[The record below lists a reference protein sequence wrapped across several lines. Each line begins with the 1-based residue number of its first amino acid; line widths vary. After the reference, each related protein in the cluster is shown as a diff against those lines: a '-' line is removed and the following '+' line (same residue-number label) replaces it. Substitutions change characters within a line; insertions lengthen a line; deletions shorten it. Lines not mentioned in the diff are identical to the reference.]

1 MSASRIGSKESK
13 DSKLPALLTPASP
26 TSTTGYKQSPPSS
39 SPSYG
44 GGKLKSNH
52 PQAGSLPHLPPTSAR
67 AAEAEEELPAT
78 AQLSHSTSKAALDQ
92 LFAELV
98 DPLNKGVVGYKDFS
112 WLHTRLMFYNGRPTS
127 ITDRLQSLGGTYPQQ
142 VFRKFDLNQ
151 DTLLDKAE
159 WQEYANSLVSVV
171 GRAYLKDACKGLL
184 REQQEQEAKKVA
196 GANAWRFDDQASRQ
210 LLEKVSCA
218 QHLGHEH
225 EEVIEGLLR
234 KFADPNQVD
243 RLGNSVLWHAAS
255 KSEVGCMAR
264 LLEHGGSASH
274 AGQHMDS
281 PILAAARARKLQVL
295 RLLMLGDLGEN
306 GIDSEETTLH
316 SQQLIDKASELTAK
330 DARELFMKVAS
341 VNYRNDRGWSPL
353 TAAVFWNNHE
363 YVECLIKLPHKC
375 PRTALQADLPDSR
388 GRTALHVAARKGLT
402 DLVPLV
408 LGSRANPNA
417 RDSDGWTA
425 LHHAVFNGH
434 SETVMKLLDG
444 QADPKIMDEQGFTP
458 GMLMDSPNRSSR
470 PLSRE
475 AVKALSVP
483 DGIKFV
489 ETVLPILK
497 NEAMSPYQKVEALL
511 DLPGVAGLPSNL
523 RLRDQLFSMRRG
535 PTKVLLTKLWE
546 VLGRELLPRLR
557 NEKTE
562 LNDSGT
568 KDATYW
574 DQRAERL
581 QNQIKFVEYW
591 LADTTGPPRSVE
603 WGWDNREGYREELNA
618 MVSAELGEF
627 CKEAQSICD
636 EAFEE
641 RGGEELEMLPIDA
654 TLVEGCQ
661 TQSNVHVPLVWLK
674 TKDIFNTFEGL
685 RAVKAFGERNADDT
699 QALTAFMELVST
711 DPDFMSGTA
720 FWKNIYR
727 LWLSH
732 YAKQLNSDFQ
742 TKVKQ
747 LVAAFNDEHWEE
759 GMEVTF
765 HNGPTK
771 TYNTIKAAERKL
783 GASMRPELQA
793 SKLLDIVECELIAN
807 CSAAV
812 MSLIN
817 RFKMGEIKSP
827 SGGNTDAV
835 PKPAPFEL
843 ARIRSNFGGR
853 AKADL
858 AGLRKVT
865 LNVIFHSSR
874 GLHKKG
880 DRIIGEIHITLPA
893 FEKLRQRAGPLLRH
907 VEREESLLAKSSELL
922 SEASEGAAKSR
933 SPR

>member
-1 MSASRIGSKESK
+1 MSASRTGSKESK

-52 PQAGSLPHLPPTSAR
+52 PQAGSLPHLPPSSAR
-67 AAEAEEELPAT
+67 GAEAEEELPAT

-159 WQEYANSLVSVV
+159 WQEYANSLVSVL

-184 REQQEQEAKKVA
+184 REQQEQESKKVA
-196 GANAWRFDDQASRQ
+196 GATAWRFDDQASRQ

-255 KSEVGCMAR
+255 KSEVGCMSR

-330 DARELFMKVAS
+330 DARELFMKGAS

-402 DLVPLV
+402 DLVPLI

-444 QADPKIMDEQGFTP
+444 QADPKADILSFVHARADGGLVSWLMARPKREGGVRGFSWKP
-458 GMLMDSPNRSSR
+458 RVDPPSP
-470 PLSRE
+470 PP
-475 AVKALSVP
+475 SVP
-483 DGIKFV
+483 DLGDLTEPVPFLDEVPCQQLLEGIDLAQAQQLYNSLTEEQKEPGQKFMTDAYSRV
-489 ETVLPILK
+489 RHSDPESPIHVLS
-497 NEAMSPYQKVEALL
+497 ECGDSRCGAH
-511 DLPGVAGLPSNL
+511 
-523 RLRDQLFSMRRG
+523 RLHHPEVRSRFR
-535 PTKVLLTKLWE
+535 TFLTKT
-546 VLGRELLPRLR
+546 VR
-557 NEKTE
+557 
-562 LNDSGT
+562 
-568 KDATYW
+568 
-574 DQRAERL
+574 
-581 QNQIKFVEYW
+581 
-591 LADTTGPPRSVE
+591 
-603 WGWDNREGYREELNA
+603 
-618 MVSAELGEF
+618 
-627 CKEAQSICD
+627 
-636 EAFEE
+636 
-641 RGGEELEMLPIDA
+641 
-654 TLVEGCQ
+654 
-661 TQSNVHVPLVWLK
+661 
-674 TKDIFNTFEGL
+674 
-685 RAVKAFGERNADDT
+685 
-699 QALTAFMELVST
+699 
-711 DPDFMSGTA
+711 
-720 FWKNIYR
+720 
-727 LWLSH
+727 
-732 YAKQLNSDFQ
+732 
-742 TKVKQ
+742 
-747 LVAAFNDEHWEE
+747 
-759 GMEVTF
+759 
-765 HNGPTK
+765 
-771 TYNTIKAAERKL
+771 
-783 GASMRPELQA
+783 
-793 SKLLDIVECELIAN
+793 
-807 CSAAV
+807 
-812 MSLIN
+812 
-817 RFKMGEIKSP
+817 
-827 SGGNTDAV
+827 
-835 PKPAPFEL
+835 
-843 ARIRSNFGGR
+843 
-853 AKADL
+853 
-858 AGLRKVT
+858 
-865 LNVIFHSSR
+865 
-874 GLHKKG
+874 
-880 DRIIGEIHITLPA
+880 
-893 FEKLRQRAGPLLRH
+893 
-907 VEREESLLAKSSELL
+907 KSSKDL
-922 SEASEGAAKSR
+922 SLSIPACG
-933 SPR
+933 